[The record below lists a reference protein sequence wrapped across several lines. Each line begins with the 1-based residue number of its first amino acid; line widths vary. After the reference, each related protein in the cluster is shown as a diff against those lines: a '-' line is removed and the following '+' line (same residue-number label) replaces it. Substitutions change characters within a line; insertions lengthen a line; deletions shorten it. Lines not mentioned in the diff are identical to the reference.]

1 MSEFGIVGLAITPP
15 LLGRISIG
23 NVVEKNGK
31 RLPVKDDQITVTT
44 QFQVKKE
51 WVKHPIDTELRR
63 QTEADKTGKPVEEIS
78 AEPLELMN
86 TKLRSIPVKLMFND
100 PNLNMRAEY
109 TCFEKG
115 GRVLCK
121 GNGKEAHRMNHAENK
136 VEKVACNPTDCLIAE
151 EYRCKPYTRL
161 NVQIEG
167 QDDELGSFMY
177 RTAGW
182 NSLRTLQSKLI
193 YLHGLSNGKLA
204 GLPLD
209 LVIRGKSSQQS
220 MGTTFFYLDLVLRKG
235 YSMPKAVMEAHALQK
250 EWEDAGISRDAFEEH
265 ARQGIANGMFEDSPD
280 EVNSIMEEFFN
291 DAAEDDT
298 PTLTADLR
306 SLLDAE
312 NDAMGIHAADVNQRQ
327 LELTAPS
334 NLN

>member
-1 MSEFGIVGLAITPP
+1 MSTFGIRGLAITPP

-23 NVVEKNGK
+23 KMQEKQGK
-31 RLPVKDDQITVTT
+31 RLPVKDDQITITS
-44 QFQVKKE
+44 QYQKNKE
-51 WVKHPIDTELRR
+51 WKKHPLDESLRR
-63 QTEADKTGKPVEEIS
+63 EQEAKNQNVPVESIQG
-78 AEPLELMN
+78 LDLLN
-86 TKLRSIPVKLMFND
+86 TKLRSIPVKLLFND
-100 PNLNMRAEY
+100 PDLNLRAEY

-115 GRVLCK
+115 GRPLCR
-121 GNGKEAHRMNHAENK
+121 GNGITARRNDHASGSVIE
-136 VEKVACNPTDCLIAE
+136 VACKPADCPVGE
-151 EYRCKPYTRL
+151 QNRCKPYTRL

-220 MGTTFFYLDLVLRKG
+220 MGSTFFYLDLVIRKG
-235 YSMPKAVMEAHALQK
+235 YNMATAVKEAREFQQG
-250 EWEDAGISRDAFEEH
+250 WEDAGISRDAFEEQ

-280 EVNSIMEEFFN
+280 EMDSILEEFFPESQ
-291 DAAEDDT
+291 DEPETGSDS
-298 PTLTADLR
+298 LR
-306 SLLDAE
+306 KLLDEETA
-312 NDAMGIHAADVNQRQ
+312 AMSLDNSGTSTVEPEQ
-327 LELTAPS
+327 LELTPA
-334 NLN
+334 

>member
-1 MSEFGIVGLAITPP
+1 MSTFGILGLAITPP

-23 NVVEKNGK
+23 HVAEKNGK

-44 QFQVKKE
+44 QFQINKQ

-63 QTEADKTGKPVEEIS
+63 QIESTKTGQALEDVTYNT
-78 AEPLELMN
+78 LELMN
-86 TKLRSIPVKLMFND
+86 TKLRSIPVQLMFND

-109 TCFEKG
+109 TCVEKG
-115 GRVLCK
+115 GRTLCK

-136 VEKVACNPTDCLIAE
+136 VETVVCNPTNCAVGE
-151 EYRCKPYTRL
+151 ANRCKPYTRL

-167 QDDELGSFMY
+167 QDDDLGTFMY

-182 NSLRTLQSKLI
+182 NSLRTLQSKLT

-220 MGTTFFYLDLVLRKG
+220 MGSTFFYLDLVVRKG
-235 YSMPKAVMEAHALQK
+235 YSVPKAVIEAHKFQQ
-250 EWEDAGISRDAFEEH
+250 EWAEAGISRDAFEEH

-280 EVNSIMEEFFN
+280 EIGSILEEFFPE
-291 DAAEDDT
+291 AADEDESNAQ
-298 PTLTADLR
+298 PNLR

-312 NDAMGIHAADVNQRQ
+312 NEKLGITSNKASQQDRELAHA
-327 LELTAPS
+327 E
-334 NLN
+334 